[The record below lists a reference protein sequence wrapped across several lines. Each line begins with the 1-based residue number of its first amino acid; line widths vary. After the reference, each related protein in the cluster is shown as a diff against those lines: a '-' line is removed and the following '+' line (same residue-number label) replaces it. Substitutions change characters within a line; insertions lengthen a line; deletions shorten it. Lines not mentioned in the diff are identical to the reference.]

1 MHREVGGGVP
11 GCRGTWRVGGS
22 SWRVGAR
29 SGGLALLL
37 PAAPS
42 VLEHRGWTW
51 RAAAT
56 VPHLRAGLRPKVRT
70 QSRKERARGRRLGV
84 RIRRRRR
91 GAGSGVGG
99 EGGEEEGA
107 DRVRAGVRRGW
118 RKPLEQLWGRTRQCP
133 AFNLGSGGGERSK
146 KKGEVC
152 GVGVVGGV
160 GSK

>member
-42 VLEHRGWTW
+42 VLEHQGWTW

-56 VPHLRAGLRPKVRT
+56 VPHLRAGLQPKVRT

-91 GAGSGVGG
+91 GAGSGVG
-99 EGGEEEGA
+99 EKEA
-107 DRVRAGVRRGW
+107 RRKERTGC
-118 RKPLEQLWGRTRQCP
+118 GRGC
-133 AFNLGSGGGERSK
+133 GGGGESRWSNCGAGPGSARRLTWAVEAGKEVRRKGRS
-146 KKGEVC
+146 
-152 GVGVVGGV
+152 VG
-160 GSK
+160 